1 MKRSWI
7 WPLIAVFAVAAL
19 SFVVFVVLRPPRL
32 PQGFQYGSGHIEGT
46 QVRLAAEVGGR
57 VLEHS
62 LTEGSRVQRG
72 QRLVVI
78 DPELGRDI
86 VRASQGELDA
96 LRNSRAAIDAQIATW
111 SHHAETARQQVDRV
125 RKLVETK
132 VASQL
137 NLDQASDAARQAE
150 GQLGQLR
157 SQRQAI
163 DAQIASAE
171 ARSSTALTQLARTE
185 VSAPQD
191 ATVLV
196 RAAQT
201 GEVVQPGQS
210 LAILVDL
217 TQLKLK
223 VYVPSDRLGAIRLEQ
238 PVKVRVD
245 SYPERYFDARVAR
258 VDDYAQ
264 FTPRDIHLPQERTQM
279 VYGVE
284 LALNNPDGVLKP
296 GMPADAWIRIDDK
309 APWPIQ
315 LPVPR
320 E

>member
-7 WPLIAVFAVAAL
+7 WSLIAVLAVAAL
-19 SFVVFVVLRPPRL
+19 SYAAFVMLRPPTL
-32 PQGFQYGSGHIEGT
+32 PPGFQYGSGHIEGT
-46 QVRLAAEVGGR
+46 QVKLAAEVGGR
-57 VLEHS
+57 VLEQS
-62 LTEGSRVQRG
+62 LTEGSRVTRG

-78 DPELGRDI
+78 DPDLGRDV

-96 LRNSRAAIDAQIATW
+96 LRSSRSALDAQIATW
-111 SHHAETARQQVDRV
+111 SHHAETARQQVERV

-150 GQLGQLR
+150 GQLGQFR

-163 DAQIASAE
+163 DAQISSAE
-171 ARSSTALTQLARTE
+171 ARTSSAQTQLGRTE
-185 VSAPQD
+185 VTAPLD

-196 RAAQT
+196 RTAEA
-201 GEVVQPGQS
+201 GEVVQAGQP

-223 VYVPSDRLGAIRLEQ
+223 VYVPSERLGAIRLEQ
-238 PVKVRVD
+238 PVKIRVD

-284 LALNNPDGVLKP
+284 LTLSNPESVLKP

-309 APWPIQ
+309 VPWPSN

-320 E
+320 G

>member
-1 MKRSWI
+1 MKRSWLWTLAI
-7 WPLIAVFAVAAL
+7 LLAVVAL
-19 SFVVFVVLRPPRL
+19 SYTAFLILRPPVL
-32 PQGFQYGSGHIEGT
+32 PPGFQYGSGHIEGT
-46 QVRLAAEVGGR
+46 QVKLAAEVGGR
-57 VLEHS
+57 VLEQS
-62 LTEGSRVQRG
+62 LVEGIRVTRG

-78 DPELGRDI
+78 DPELGRD
-86 VRASQGELDA
+86 VLRASQGELDA
-96 LRNSRAAIDAQIATW
+96 LQSSRAALDAQIATW
-111 SHHAETARQQVDRV
+111 SHHAQTAHEQVERV
-125 RKLVETK
+125 RKLVGTK
-132 VASQL
+132 VASQQS
-137 NLDQASDAARQAE
+137 LDQANDAARQAD

-157 SQRQAI
+157 SQRKAL
-163 DAQIASAE
+163 DAQVTAAD
-171 ARSSTALTQLARTE
+171 ARRSTAQTQLGRTE
-185 VSAPQD
+185 VVAPLD

-196 RAAQT
+196 RAAES
-201 GEVVQPGQS
+201 GEVVQAGQP

-238 PVKVRVD
+238 PAKVRVD
-245 SYPERYFDARVAR
+245 SYPNRYFDARVAR

-284 LALNNPDGVLKP
+284 LTLKSPEGALKP
-296 GMPADAWIRIDDK
+296 GMPADAWVRIDDK
-309 APWPIQ
+309 AAWPAN